1 MTSSTHTAQG
11 ASVATTII
19 VVIGVFFLAM
29 GLYALAAPAALA
41 APFHLSVET
50 PESRSEVRAV
60 YGGFGIAMAGVLGAA
75 ALDLGDIRT
84 GAVVTIG
91 CALLGM
97 AAGRLVS
104 RVFDTS
110 VRFYPIWFYF
120 FVELVSGGVLLLVA

>member
-1 MTSSTHTAQG
+1 MATA
-11 ASVATTII
+11 II
-19 VVIGVFFLAM
+19 AVIGFFFLAM
-29 GLYALAAPAALA
+29 GLYALVAPAALA
-41 APFHLSVET
+41 APFHLSVKT

-75 ALDLGDIRT
+75 ALDVGDIRT
-84 GAVVTIG
+84 GAVVTVG

-120 FVELVSGGVLLLVA
+120 FVELISGGVLLLVA